1 VDAPDDPASTF
12 PGFKRYVIDVSA
24 TRIVAMLNLSMLGMA
39 ADPHSGTDAVGE
51 LEDIRWASVDRALQ
65 VARAYA
71 ECITG
76 IKIRLA
82 TSLVGADPD
91 HSREVL
97 RRARQV
103 ADQIGKP
110 IMVHVGGTAISLD
123 EIVDRLTRGD
133 IVTHVYH
140 AHAEGVLDDS
150 GKVRPAIGS
159 AVERG
164 INFDV
169 GHGAGSFNWSVAR
182 QALDQGLVPGTI
194 SSDIHVW
201 NVAGP
206 VYDLATTASKLLH
219 LGLSLP
225 EVVRRVT
232 STPAACIGMHGYLGT
247 LAPGAAADLT
257 LLRLTPGEWR
267 FRDSWG
273 QEEMAGTRIEPVA
286 VLHGGEYSACTPA
299 VY

>member
-1 VDAPDDPASTF
+1 
-12 PGFKRYVIDVSA
+12 
-24 TRIVAMLNLSMLGMA
+24 
-39 ADPHSGTDAVGE
+39 
-51 LEDIRWASVDRALQ
+51 LEDIRWASVDRAMQ
-65 VARAYA
+65 VAQAYA

-82 TSLVGADPD
+82 ASLVGADPD
-91 HSREVL
+91 HSREIL

-110 IMVHVGGTAISLD
+110 IMVHVGGTAIPLD
-123 EIVDRLTRGD
+123 EIVNRLTRGD

-150 GKVRPAIGS
+150 GKVRPAIRS

-182 QALDQGLVPGTI
+182 KALDQGLLPGTI

-201 NVAGP
+201 N
-206 VYDLATTASKLLH
+206 
-219 LGLSLP
+219 
-225 EVVRRVT
+225 
-232 STPAACIGMHGYLGT
+232 
-247 LAPGAAADLT
+247 
-257 LLRLTPGEWR
+257 
-267 FRDSWG
+267 
-273 QEEMAGTRIEPVA
+273 
-286 VLHGGEYSACTPA
+286 
-299 VY
+299 